1 MLLTLRLRK
10 ARTAPR
16 GLRYE
21 LVPGEPPR
29 LVLEPWDLVVRSTG
43 APYRGAQPRVIRTWG
58 RNRLAGLTRVLPHAK
73 GLTVA
78 VAGPGLPSLDIV
90 DLGDA
95 TLALAL
101 SGWTDA
107 NTLFSSS
114 GPHSRS
120 DPAQPVPASPA
131 YLPRTSW

>member
-1 MLLTLRLRK
+1 
-10 ARTAPR
+10 
-16 GLRYE
+16 
-21 LVPGEPPR
+21 EPPR

-43 APYRGAQPRVIRTWG
+43 APYRGTQPRVIRTWG
-58 RNRLAGLTRVLPHAK
+58 RNRLGVLARVLPHAR

-78 VAGPGLPSLDIV
+78 VAGPGLPSLYIV

-107 NTLFSSS
+107 GWAGIATFDLLAADD
-114 GPHSRS
+114 
-120 DPAQPVPASPA
+120 DPRNIEAVVNALA
-131 YLPRTSW
+131 T